1 VSNPQSQMYRLLST
15 SVALPCGYVMGVHG
29 ALASGIPGLK
39 SETWGTL
46 RVFPLALV
54 GRENSHTGLG
64 PYPSSTDALLFLEL
78 LASELR
84 IACVHQRGVND
95 RAQNCFRLIPL
106 ASNSLQLLGCLTAPP
121 FHPQRLDPAGEVVQ
135 LFHRFS
141 CERRVLDRPSLAAA
155 VRSAAYR
162 AIEAVQGRGRS
173 HLRTPS

>member
-1 VSNPQSQMYRLLST
+1 MNKVEGNT
-15 SVALPCGYVMGVHG
+15 LPCGYVMGVHG
-29 ALASGIPGLK
+29 ASASGIPGLK

-54 GRENSHTGLG
+54 GKENSHTGLS

-106 ASNSLQLLGCLTAPP
+106 ASDSLTNS
-121 FHPQRLDPAGEVVQ
+121 
-135 LFHRFS
+135 
-141 CERRVLDRPSLAAA
+141 
-155 VRSAAYR
+155 SAASRLVGIVRYS
-162 AIEAVQGRGRS
+162 GLPGP
-173 HLRTPS
+173 TG

>member
-1 VSNPQSQMYRLLST
+1 MNKVEGNT
-15 SVALPCGYVMGVHG
+15 LPCGYVMGVHG

-54 GRENSHTGLG
+54 GKENSHTGLS

-106 ASNSLQLLGCLTAPP
+106 ASNCSSLMHLLQITKSTA
-121 FHPQRLDPAGEVVQ
+121 
-135 LFHRFS
+135 
-141 CERRVLDRPSLAAA
+141 RRVALKLVS
-155 VRSAAYR
+155 VR
-162 AIEAVQGRGRS
+162 
-173 HLRTPS
+173 

>member
-1 VSNPQSQMYRLLST
+1 MSNPQSQMYRLLST

-29 ALASGIPGLK
+29 ASASGIPGLK

-54 GRENSHTGLG
+54 GRENSHTGLS

-121 FHPQRLDPAGEVVQ
+121 FHPQRLLFAHRNFGARQLRPHLGRVPATEESLSAGSAT
-135 LFHRFS
+135 RN
-141 CERRVLDRPSLAAA
+141 RRP
-155 VRSAAYR
+155 
-162 AIEAVQGRGRS
+162 
-173 HLRTPS
+173 RTSP

>member
-1 VSNPQSQMYRLLST
+1 
-15 SVALPCGYVMGVHG
+15 MGVHG

-54 GRENSHTGLG
+54 GKENSHTGLS

-106 ASNSLQLLGCLTAPP
+106 ASNSLTKLLGCLTAPP
-121 FHPQRLDPAGEVVQ
+121 FHPQRLLFAHHCISANHQINRKTGCSDAYDAPA
-135 LFHRFS
+135 
-141 CERRVLDRPSLAAA
+141 
-155 VRSAAYR
+155 
-162 AIEAVQGRGRS
+162 
-173 HLRTPS
+173 

>member
-1 VSNPQSQMYRLLST
+1 MNIVEGNT
-15 SVALPCGYVMGVHG
+15 LPCGYVMGVHG

-54 GRENSHTGLG
+54 GKGNSHTGLS

-95 RAQNCFRLIPL
+95 RAQNCCG
-106 ASNSLQLLGCLTAPP
+106 ASQSCNRAGWICRKNV
-121 FHPQRLDPAGEVVQ
+121 PQGLKPDVFSIMYGPTKVV
-135 LFHRFS
+135 
-141 CERRVLDRPSLAAA
+141 P
-155 VRSAAYR
+155 
-162 AIEAVQGRGRS
+162 
-173 HLRTPS
+173 

>member
-1 VSNPQSQMYRLLST
+1 MNKVEGNT
-15 SVALPCGYVMGVHG
+15 LPCVYVMGVHG

-54 GRENSHTGLG
+54 GKENSHTGLS

-95 RAQNCFRLIPL
+95 AV
-106 ASNSLQLLGCLTAPP
+106 LG
-121 FHPQRLDPAGEVVQ
+121 
-135 LFHRFS
+135 
-141 CERRVLDRPSLAAA
+141 
-155 VRSAAYR
+155 
-162 AIEAVQGRGRS
+162 
-173 HLRTPS
+173 

>member
-1 VSNPQSQMYRLLST
+1 MNKVEGNT
-15 SVALPCGYVMGVHG
+15 LPCGYVMGVHG

-39 SETWGTL
+39 SETPRRAGAGWGTL

-54 GRENSHTGLG
+54 GKENSHTGLS

-106 ASNSLQLLGCLTAPP
+106 ASDSLTNS
-121 FHPQRLDPAGEVVQ
+121 
-135 LFHRFS
+135 
-141 CERRVLDRPSLAAA
+141 
-155 VRSAAYR
+155 SAASRLVGIVRYS
-162 AIEAVQGRGRS
+162 GLPGP
-173 HLRTPS
+173 TG

>member
-1 VSNPQSQMYRLLST
+1 MNKVEGNT
-15 SVALPCGYVMGVHG
+15 LPCGYVMGVHG

-54 GRENSHTGLG
+54 GKENSHTGLS

-84 IACVHQRGVND
+84 IACVQQRGVND

-106 ASNSLQLLGCLTAPP
+106 ASNSLTN
-121 FHPQRLDPAGEVVQ
+121 
-135 LFHRFS
+135 S
-141 CERRVLDRPSLAAA
+141 
-155 VRSAAYR
+155 SAASR
-162 AIEAVQGRGRS
+162 LRHFIRNDCSSLITASSANHQINRKTGRS
-173 HLRTPS
+173 DTYDAPA

>member
-15 SVALPCGYVMGVHG
+15 SAALPCGYVMGVHG
-29 ALASGIPGLK
+29 ASASGIPGLK

-54 GRENSHTGLG
+54 GRENSHTGLS

-121 FHPQRLDPAGEVVQ
+121 FHPQRLLFAHHCIFGGSRSTSSKYDPLIAI
-135 LFHRFS
+135 
-141 CERRVLDRPSLAAA
+141 
-155 VRSAAYR
+155 SALVSSAR
-162 AIEAVQGRGRS
+162 I
-173 HLRTPS
+173 

>member
-1 VSNPQSQMYRLLST
+1 MNKVEGDT
-15 SVALPCGYVMGVHG
+15 LPCGYVMGVHG

-54 GRENSHTGLG
+54 GKENSHTGLS
-64 PYPSSTDALLFLEL
+64 PYPSITDALLFLEL

-106 ASNSLQLLGCLTAPP
+106 ASDSLTNS
-121 FHPQRLDPAGEVVQ
+121 
-135 LFHRFS
+135 
-141 CERRVLDRPSLAAA
+141 
-155 VRSAAYR
+155 SAASR
-162 AIEAVQGRGRS
+162 LVAIVRYSGLPGP
-173 HLRTPS
+173 TG